1 MIVHKLCYALKGKN
15 KVFVVCTTPSIR
27 LQLVLSQLTA
37 DVDQSKID
45 FPSNFTF
52 FTISKPQF

>member
-1 MIVHKLCYALKGKN
+1 MIVHKLCYALKEKKQGI
-15 KVFVVCTTPSIR
+15 CTTPSIR

-37 DVDQSKID
+37 DVDPSKID

-52 FTISKPQF
+52 FIISKPQF